1 MNLSLEH
8 IIAAR
13 LKSGV
18 ASPEVIMCSRVDL
31 VGQKVSLEN
40 NVILKGILM
49 VYNKGVY
56 GSDKREP
63 IWLIWQLV
71 SYGLEGAS
79 KAQAQVD
86 RHN

>member
-18 ASPEVIMCSRVDL
+18 ASPEVIMCSIVDL

-49 VYNKGVY
+49 VYNKGHTKVYMAVIKESLYGLY
-56 GSDKREP
+56 GS
-63 IWLIWQLV
+63 W
-71 SYGLEGAS
+71 
-79 KAQAQVD
+79 
-86 RHN
+86 